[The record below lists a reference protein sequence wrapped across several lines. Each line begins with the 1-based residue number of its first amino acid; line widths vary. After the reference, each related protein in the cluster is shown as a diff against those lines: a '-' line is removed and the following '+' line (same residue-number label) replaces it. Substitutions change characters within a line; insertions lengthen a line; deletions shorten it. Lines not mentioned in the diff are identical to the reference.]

1 MSPDLLE
8 LTHNYFIGSTL
19 RQISTALGESESSV
33 STALHRVVPV
43 ALGALLARTRQ
54 PGGAAD
60 LFARVYRVHRR
71 DPLANFSD
79 LLGEVND
86 PAGAPASS
94 EGSLPGPGPGL
105 LRTVLGPNYDAMVAH
120 ISQQAGVRLATVP
133 KLLGL
138 AVPVGLGLLGRY
150 AVQHTL
156 DAPGLASCL
165 ASQAP
170 PIVGALSNLPE
181 GMGQDL
187 AGRAAGA
194 AVPLHRPAQAP
205 AAAPA
210 PPPAPTSGSPQ
221 SPTPPPRPKPRPG
234 PPTLIAAPRGPWLLA
249 LLALVLGIAA
259 TQLYLL
265 RSPGTPPPARPAP
278 TPPAT
283 PARPEAAGNDPVVYI
298 AGRATLPLA
307 GGAGLRVSNN
317 SAEARLY
324 HFLKDPAQTVSL
336 DKTQGWLLLGQVHFT
351 PGAATLTRESEVQL
365 QNLAAIL
372 KTFPHAALKL
382 GGYTD
387 DQSSADKNLLVSADC
402 ANAARRELL
411 KLGVAPGRVAAEG
424 YGQAPTRTAPPAGH
438 PQSRRVYVRV
448 SKKY

>member
-8 LTHNYFIGSTL
+8 LTRNYFIGSTV
-19 RQISTALGESESSV
+19 RQISTAFDERESSV
-33 STALHRVVPV
+33 NAALQRVVPM
-43 ALGALLARTRQ
+43 ALGTLLARTRQ
-54 PGGAAD
+54 PGGTTD

-71 DPLANFSD
+71 DPLTNFGD
-79 LLGEVND
+79 LLSEVND
-86 PAGAPASS
+86 PAGAPPSS
-94 EGSLPGPGPGL
+94 EGGLPGSGPGL
-105 LRTVLGPNYDAMVAH
+105 LRTVLGPGYDATVAH

-133 KLLGL
+133 KLLSL

-156 DAPGLASCL
+156 DARGLADYL

-170 PIVGALSNLPE
+170 PIVGALGSLPE
-181 GMGQDL
+181 GVGQDL
-187 AGRAAGA
+187 AGLAAATA
-194 AVPLHRPAQAP
+194 APVRRSTQAP
-205 AAAPA
+205 Q
-210 PPPAPTSGSPQ
+210 PAPTPL
-221 SPTPPPRPKPRPG
+221 PTPTPDAPQPTLSLPPRPRPRSGLP
-234 PPTLIAAPRGPWLLA
+234 ASRRWPWLLA
-249 LLALVLGIAA
+249 LLAVVLGLAA

-265 RSPGTPPPARPAP
+265 RSPDPSSAPAP
-278 TPPAT
+278 TAT
-283 PARPEAAGNDPVVYI
+283 AGPTDHPEVASTNYLAYI

-324 HFLKDPAQTVSL
+324 HFLQDPTQTVSL
-336 DKTQGWLLLGQVHFT
+336 DKTQGWLLLDQVYFS
-351 PGAATLTRESEVQL
+351 PGEARLTRESGVQL

-372 KTFPHAALKL
+372 KTFPHAALRL

-387 DQSSADKNLLVSADC
+387 DQSSADNNLLISADC

-411 KLGVAPGRVAAEG
+411 KRGVAPGRVAAEG